1 MPNQEADKNANSQ
14 RRPFQQHPNANCSM
28 HVNSTC
34 MHLALQGGANV
45 HPHSPALL
53 EAEDSILVFCRC
65 STHAFLARTIRSC
78 CVPEADAMNVLKCS
92 AYLEVVFRSRWLL
105 FRFFSFS
112 SVVVRTSCNVHV
124 GDKQQDTS
132 RSH

>member
-1 MPNQEADKNANSQ
+1 
-14 RRPFQQHPNANCSM
+14 
-28 HVNSTC
+28 
-34 MHLALQGGANV
+34 
-45 HPHSPALL
+45 
-53 EAEDSILVFCRC
+53 
-65 STHAFLARTIRSC
+65 
-78 CVPEADAMNVLKCS
+78 
-92 AYLEVVFRSRWLL
+92 LEVVFRSRWLL